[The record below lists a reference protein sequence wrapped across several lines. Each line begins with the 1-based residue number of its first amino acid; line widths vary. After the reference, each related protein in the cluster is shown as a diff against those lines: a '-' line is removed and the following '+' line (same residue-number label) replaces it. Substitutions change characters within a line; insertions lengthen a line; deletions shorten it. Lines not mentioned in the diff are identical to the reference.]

1 MEPLPLKGGRKVPA
15 DAVSISFTRDLGA
28 DAGPESARATPSTVE
43 LRVDLRRWD
52 GLSKAAKERLL
63 AHPDLLRDR
72 KGTVRLKCG
81 EHASRGLNLEAARS
95 FMIQCIEEAIEDRV
109 PEATVEVAREKRGRG
124 AGLIKSKRMKR
135 QPS

>member
-1 MEPLPLKGGRKVPA
+1 MEPLLLRGGRKVPA

-28 DAGPESARATPSTVE
+28 DAGPESARAVPSTVE

-52 GLSKAAKERLL
+52 GLSKAARERLL

-95 FMIQCIEEAIEDRV
+95 FMVQCIQEAIDDRI
-109 PEATVEVAREKRGRG
+109 PEPPVEVAREKRGG
-124 AGLIKSKRMKR
+124 AGLIKSKRPRHR
-135 QPS
+135 QS